1 MSYKAITDKY
11 KDITPYHSGGG
22 CNHLRLESSVLDD
35 QGRSTEW
42 LINAIYEDDTGVME
56 DIDFDINS
64 ITETSNCMF
73 GFQCH
78 YLELNQAQKEI
89 LSSVD
94 AYVSDSNN
102 FVFIE
107 SFKKGYEMMKDIDN
121 RLTNAPTW
129 EDC

>member
-1 MSYKAITDKY
+1 MYKLITDKY

-22 CNHLRLESSVLDD
+22 CMSLSLESSVEDV
-35 QGRSTEW
+35 QGNTTDW
-42 LINAIYEDDTGVME
+42 LINKCIEDNTGRLDDV
-56 DIDFDINS
+56 DFDINN

-89 LSSVD
+89 LASVD
-94 AYVSDSNN
+94 AYVSDEDN

-107 SFKKGYEMMKDIDN
+107 PFKDGYMIMKDLDN

>member
-1 MSYKAITDKY
+1 MSTAITTKY

-22 CNHLRLESSVLDD
+22 CMHLSLESSLEIDEAHP
-35 QGRSTEW
+35 TEW
-42 LINAIYEDDTGVME
+42 LINALYEDDKGVME
-56 DIDFDINS
+56 DIDFDINN

-73 GFQCH
+73 GLQIH
-78 YLELNQAQKEI
+78 YIDLNQAQQEI

-94 AYVSDSNN
+94 AYLYDENS

-107 SFKKGYEMMKDIDN
+107 SFKDGYEMMKDIDN

>member
-1 MSYKAITDKY
+1 MYKLITDKY

-22 CNHLRLESSVLDD
+22 CMHLSLESSLEIDEAHP
-35 QGRSTEW
+35 TEW
-42 LINAIYEDDTGVME
+42 LINALYEDDKGVME
-56 DIDFDINS
+56 DIDFDINN

-73 GFQCH
+73 GLQIH
-78 YLELNQAQKEI
+78 YIDLNQAQQEI

-94 AYVSDSNN
+94 AYLYDENS

-107 SFKKGYEMMKDIDN
+107 SFKDGYEMMKDIDN